1 MNCQDM
7 EEHERKII
15 AAQGYL
21 ELGMFRDVWQ
31 ELHAL
36 PGKLLG
42 RADVLEILALS
53 LMGQARWSDALAVA
67 NRLRES
73 APSEPSGFIHEAYC
87 LHELG
92 RTSEALNILLNGPP
106 TLHEKPVF
114 FYNAG
119 CYRARLGD
127 VTGAMEMLRKSF
139 EMDASLR
146 RSARFDPDLET
157 IKDKL

>member
-1 MNCQDM
+1 MD
-7 EEHERKII
+7 EHERKII

-21 ELGMFRDVWQ
+21 ELGMFGDAWR

-36 PGKLLG
+36 PAKLLG
-42 RADVLEILALS
+42 RGDVLEILVLI
-53 LMGQARWSDALAVA
+53 LMGETRWLEALELAK
-67 NRLRES
+67 RLRAV
-73 APSEPSGFIHEAYC
+73 APSEPGGFIHEAYC

-92 RTSEALNILLNGPP
+92 RTSEALEILLQGPP
-106 TLHEKPVF
+106 ALREKPVF
-114 FYNAG
+114 YYNAG

-127 VTGAMEMLRKSF
+127 VAGAMKMLRKSF

-146 RSARFDPDLET
+146 RSARFDPDLNM